1 MLLLPLLPSS
11 QKLIFLLFISS
22 QPPFLSFIYPKMR
35 ARPYRRERVQQR
47 SFGHLL
53 FPPLAVFVFNSLI
66 KNNNNIQPFFFA
78 SNFLVFFRH
87 SLVLHGP
94 CRFSRFLVLLL
105 FFTVA
110 VRKSKKGP
118 RIFEQSFSHTCDS
131 LPRYKVRA
139 QTFGNMCVA
148 TLSYIYRLF
157 QTWASPLLPMGL
169 MNIQDENIRDYL

>member
-11 QKLIFLLFISS
+11 QKLIFLLFISL
-22 QPPFLSFIYPKMR
+22 QPPFLSFIYSKMR

-53 FPPLAVFVFNSLI
+53 FAVFVFNSLI
-66 KNNNNIQPFFFA
+66 KNNNNIQPFFFFF
-78 SNFLVFFRH
+78 FLLPIFW
-87 SLVLHGP
+87 
-94 CRFSRFLVLLL
+94 FSSAIVSFCMALFDFLAFLCCCF

-157 QTWASPLLPMGL
+157 QTWASPLLPWAL
-169 MNIQDENIRDYL
+169 